1 VPSSARR
8 LVGVVSLAC
17 ALGLVG
23 AATTLVSSAQ
33 AALLNLSP
41 CNSST
46 LSRPFFPWADPSAYE
61 LAPGGDFESPVWSA
75 DGGAR
80 LVSGGEPYGA
90 SGSARTAL
98 LLPAGASAQSPT
110 TCVDAAYPT
119 IRFFIAG
126 TGSVAVE
133 VIADGLVIPSGIAVA
148 TGHWAPTTIMVTGAA
163 VVGTLSGGTASVS
176 LRLIALSG
184 DPRVDDVYIDPWNR
198 G

>member
-8 LVGVVSLAC
+8 LFGVLSVAG
-17 ALGLVG
+17 ALGLV
-23 AATTLVSSAQ
+23 AVATTLVSSAN
-33 AALLNLSP
+33 AALVNLSP
-41 CNSST
+41 CNSSA
-46 LSRPFFPWADPSAYE
+46 LSQPFFPWADPSSYE
-61 LAPGGDFESPVWSA
+61 LAPGGDFESPVWIA

-80 LVSGGEPYGA
+80 LVSGGDPYSA
-90 SGSARTAL
+90 SGSARTSL
-98 LLPAGASAQSPT
+98 LLPAGASAQSPP

-126 TGSVAVE
+126 TGTVAVE

-148 TGHWAPTTIMVTGAA
+148 TGQWVPTPIMVTGAA
-163 VVGTLSGGTASVS
+163 ALGALSGGTASVS